1 MNNLPDNPPAA
12 SAVAPHLAP
21 SRARPRAPARRATVP
36 RTTAHRAP
44 TPRAPTPRAPAPRAT
59 ARCAPARRVAPVAFS
74 FFLLHFSF
82 FIPSSA
88 APATK
93 PALSTSAPVKNFRL
107 PAFNEQ
113 GHRTSLLTAGESRYI
128 SPEQIDVIRLDF
140 AIYPGDGTTRVE
152 TRLTAPTA
160 SFFLKNTAA
169 PRASGKES
177 VRLVHEN
184 EIDATG
190 EDWAY
195 DHGQKKLWIN
205 KNVRLVFPV
214 PLQDILK

>member
-1 MNNLPDNPPAA
+1 MTLLLLSLSALQPFSPFSAPAA
-12 SAVAPHLAP
+12 DPAAKPAVTLSAP
-21 SRARPRAPARRATVP
+21 SKG
-36 RTTAHRAP
+36 
-44 TPRAPTPRAPAPRAT
+44 
-59 ARCAPARRVAPVAFS
+59 
-74 FFLLHFSF
+74 
-82 FIPSSA
+82 I
-88 APATK
+88 
-93 PALSTSAPVKNFRL
+93 RL

-113 GHRTSLLTAGESRYI
+113 GHRTSLLTAAEGRLI
-128 SPEQIDVIRLDF
+128 NPGQIDATNLDLV
-140 AIYPGDGTTRVE
+140 IYPGDGTTRVE

-160 SFFLKNTAA
+160 SLFLKNTAA

-184 EIDATG
+184 AIDATG

-205 KNVRLVFPV
+205 KNVRLVFPA

>member
-1 MNNLPDNPPAA
+1 MNNLPDNPPTAA
-12 SAVAPHLAP
+12 VGPDLA
-21 SRARPRAPARRATVP
+21 SGRDCPRAAARRI
-36 RTTAHRAP
+36 AP
-44 TPRAPTPRAPAPRAT
+44 I
-59 ARCAPARRVAPVAFS
+59 AFS
-74 FFLLHFSF
+74 LFIIHCSF
-82 FIPSSA
+82 FIPSSPA
-88 APATK
+88 ADPAAK
-93 PALSTSAPVKNFRL
+93 PSISTSAPVKNFRL

-113 GHRTSLLTAGESRYI
+113 GYRTSLLTGSEGRYI
-128 SPEQIDVIRLDF
+128 GPEQIDVTNLDL
-140 AIYPGDGTTRVE
+140 AIYPGDGTMRVE

-184 EIDATG
+184 EIDASG

-205 KNVRLVFPV
+205 KNVRLVFPA